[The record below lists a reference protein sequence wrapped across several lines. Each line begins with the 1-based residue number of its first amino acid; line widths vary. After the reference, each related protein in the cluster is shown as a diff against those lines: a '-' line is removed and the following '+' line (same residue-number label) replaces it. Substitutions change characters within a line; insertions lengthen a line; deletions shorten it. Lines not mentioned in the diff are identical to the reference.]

1 MFAGYAGHP
10 DQVIRVIGN
19 HCAGSCVQS
28 DMRFAMVAFCCLLLF
43 SVSVAQATPPAK
55 PPTSTVAGQVVQD
68 PGGMPLKKVV
78 IMLVPMTGGDAS
90 QQQYSSAT
98 DAEGHFQVDGVQPGD
113 YRVTLDRNG
122 FVSSNHRSRTYSS
135 TSLSIAAG
143 QDVTGLLF
151 RMLPAGVIQGK
162 IVDEDGDPVPGVQVT
177 AASPTSRNNV
187 ASAQTNDLGEYRIA
201 GLAGG
206 EYFVVAVASQRPVLT
221 GSNPAEARVYAPAF
235 YPGTTDEHQATKVA
249 VHAGDEVGANFNL
262 VSSRTFAVRGSVSG
276 LTVPNQSTGSRV
288 GIQIVTLRGDQEDR
302 DFQAPIL
309 PNGRFEVTGVLPGV
323 YKAQVTAQ
331 SGGAWRLLP
340 TGQTIEVRGADVDGV
355 QLAPEPPSQIGGR
368 FRMETNNAQT
378 PDWTQLNIQIDPD
391 ERGNSDG
398 LVVGKVSRD
407 GSFNIEAPSGNY
419 HIVVTSNSNGESWR
433 DFIVKEVVLNGKDV
447 GDSGFSLPGGLSS
460 LEIVAS
466 AQGSSIE
473 GNVVDDDG
481 KPIAGILVVCIP
493 DASRRKRR
501 DIYQQVSTDR
511 QGHFALR
518 GLNPGEYQIFTLDDS
533 VDDITDPD
541 FVAAHEAF
549 GQAVTLEP
557 GERKGVVLKLSPES
571 QP

>member
-1 MFAGYAGHP
+1 
-10 DQVIRVIGN
+10 
-19 HCAGSCVQS
+19 
-28 DMRFAMVAFCCLLLF
+28 MRLAMVAFGCLLLPGI
-43 SVSVAQATPPAK
+43 SAAQATPSAK
-55 PPTSTVAGQVVQD
+55 QPTSTVAGQVVQD

-78 IMLVPMTGGDAS
+78 VTLVPMMGGDAS
-90 QQQYSSAT
+90 QHQYSSAT
-98 DAEGHFQVDGVQPGD
+98 DAQGHFQVDGVQPGD

-135 TSLSIAAG
+135 ASLSVTPG
-143 QDVTGLLF
+143 QVVTGLLF

-162 IVDEDGDPVPGVQVT
+162 IVDEDGDPVPGAQVT
-177 AASPTSRNNV
+177 ATSPTSRNNV
-187 ASAQTNDLGEYRIA
+187 SNAQTNDLGEYRIA
-201 GLAGG
+201 GLTGG
-206 EYFVVAVASQRPVLT
+206 EYFVVAVASQGPVLT
-221 GSNPAEARVYAPAF
+221 GSNPGEGRVYAPTF

-262 VSSRTFAVRGSVSG
+262 VSSRIFAVRGSVSG

-288 GIQIVTLRGDQEDR
+288 GIQMVTLRGDQEDR

-309 PNGRFEVTGVLPGV
+309 PNGRFEVTGVLPGI

-355 QLAPEPPSQIGGR
+355 QLAPEPPSQIRGR
-368 FRMETNNAQT
+368 FHMDTNNGQI

-398 LVVGKVSRD
+398 LVVGKVGKD
-407 GSFNIEAPSGNY
+407 GSFNIEALSGNY
-419 HIVVTSNSNGESWR
+419 HVVVTSNSSGESWR

-447 GDSGFSLPGGLSS
+447 GDSGFSLTGGLTS

-473 GNVVDDDG
+473 GNVVDEDG
-481 KPIAGILVVCIP
+481 KPVPGVPVVCIP

-501 DIYQQVSTDR
+501 DIYQQVETDR

-518 GLNPGEYQIFTLDDS
+518 GLNPGEYQVFTLDDPA
-533 VDDITDPD
+533 DDITDPD
-541 FVAAHEAF
+541 FVSSHEAF
-549 GQAVTLEP
+549 GQTVALDP
-557 GERKGVVLKLSPES
+557 GERKGVVLKLASD
-571 QP
+571 